1 MNQILAGLLL
11 ATTACSPLAHPE
23 WITDADRTLG
33 AYRDPVL
40 TVPVHLL
47 PGGIVDPKALLDEAH
62 AGNKVGGID
71 RRRLPDLATYWKRG
85 EAPPYGVIGEQ
96 GTVRVRFVGL
106 KRRDPQAGDP
116 TVEAVYR
123 VLHPLPFH
131 ITLQAGEP
139 GREHDLGEA
148 RSERWG
154 AGLFYAEIAVPLPEN
169 RLRGFEHLRGI
180 LEEEGND
187 WTVTTETELTPYR
200 AGR

>member
-1 MNQILAGLLL
+1 VNQILVGILL
-11 ATTACSPLAHPE
+11 ATTACAPLSHPE
-23 WITDADRTLG
+23 WMTDADRALG

-71 RRRLPDLATYWKRG
+71 PRRLPDLARFWKRG

-106 KRRDPQAGDP
+106 KRSASQTGDP
-116 TVEAVYR
+116 TVEVVYR
-123 VLHPLPFH
+123 VLHPFPFH

-139 GREHDLGEA
+139 GQEHTLGEA

-154 AGLFYAEIAVPLPEN
+154 SGLFYAEIAVPLPEN
-169 RLRGFEHLRGI
+169 RLRGFERLRGI
-180 LEEEGND
+180 LEEEGNT
-187 WTVTTETELTPYR
+187 WTVTTAAVLTP
-200 AGR
+200 